1 MALCKNVRMKIVY
14 DKERSSR
21 VCAFEI
27 YGFAGR
33 MPGAFSK
40 HL

>member
-1 MALCKNVRMKIVY
+1 MALYKNARMKIVY

-27 YGFAGR
+27 HGFVGR
-33 MPGAFSK
+33 MPSAFGK

>member
-1 MALCKNVRMKIVY
+1 MARMKIVY

-21 VCAFEI
+21 ICAFEI
-27 YGFAGR
+27 YGFARR
-33 MPGAFSK
+33 MPSAFGK